1 MRIRKQAALLVI
13 AVVTTAVVA
22 VGVTTVFTAGAS
34 TGPTTYYGCLR
45 SGKLIDVGVTA
56 PTCPG
61 SASQIS
67 WNSQGSSGPTGPQGP
82 VGEASVVDVPAASEF
97 VNPCPQPPGPT
108 GSGTGGGV
116 QAFLSIPGIPGES
129 TDSNHTGQID
139 VLSWSLGLAG
149 GAAGSSCVGSH
160 SATGQQGTSGQQ
172 LSIVKYI
179 DKASPELMLS
189 AGDGNHLGTIVLTV
203 RKAGASQDYLS
214 YTFSNAFVSGVQWL
228 SGGNIPQEEVTF
240 QYGQVSISY
249 TPQNTD
255 GTFVSP
261 ILSCFDINLQ
271 QSC

>member
-1 MRIRKQAALLVI
+1 MRIRKQAALLGIAVI
-13 AVVTTAVVA
+13 ATAVVA

-61 SASQIS
+61 SAGQIS
-67 WNSQGSSGPTGPQGP
+67 WNSQGSPGPTGPQGP
-82 VGEASVVDVPAASEF
+82 VGEASVVNVPAASEF
-97 VNPCPQPPGPT
+97 VNPCPEPPGPT
-108 GSGTGGGV
+108 GSGTGGV
-116 QAFLSIPGIPGES
+116 SAFLSIPGIPGES

-160 SATGQQGTSGQQ
+160 SATGQGGASGQQ
-172 LSIVKYI
+172 LTIVKGI
-179 DKASPELMLS
+179 DKASPELMVS

-203 RKAGASQDYLS
+203 RKAGASQDYLT
-214 YTFSNAFVSGVQWL
+214 YTFSNAFVTGVQWL
-228 SGGNIPQEEVTF
+228 SGGNLPQEEVTF
-240 QYGQVSISY
+240 EYTQVKISY
-249 TPQNTD
+249 TQQNAD
-255 GTFVSP
+255 GTFANP